1 MKILLSAAKIITA
14 GNQFINHCCPPG
26 SNRRAGYSRQHEK
39 SGKKTPKNWCDKV
52 KISIKAS
59 GKDFLS
65 GKSFPPAQKYRYAYN
80 YLVLPV

>member
-1 MKILLSAAKIITA
+1 MICQNQQTCSLPPENWR
-14 GNQFINHCCPPG
+14 GNV
-26 SNRRAGYSRQHEK
+26 
-39 SGKKTPKNWCDKV
+39 KT
-52 KISIKAS
+52 SIKAS